1 MFMIEATL
9 PRPEVGERRV
19 PAAVVYVGKHRVPL
33 RERAAPAVLP
43 AEADGSAAVEQRRE
57 REVLAGG
64 PIERLVPSAVGEMR
78 ALLEQLA
85 DLVVWRE
92 VRRNARRRAQQ
103 LAQLF
108 HRHRRRYLGRVGVRT
123 AAVLRP

>member
-1 MFMIEATL
+1 LIDDDLRAVGEVSELRLPARQPFRRVEREPVVASDHSRLAQRAVVDLEATL

-78 ALLEQLA
+78 AL
-85 DLVVWRE
+85 
-92 VRRNARRRAQQ
+92 
-103 LAQLF
+103 
-108 HRHRRRYLGRVGVRT
+108 
-123 AAVLRP
+123 